1 MMKKLRNCLA
11 AFMGCICIAA
21 LLFVGSVNAETEKR
35 VDVLFMHD
43 MHSHIE
49 TFAKMKT
56 MIDAQKLEN
65 PDTLIVDGGD
75 FSMGTFVQTV
85 FDKEAAELR
94 MMGQIGI
101 DATTLGNHE
110 FDYRSQGLANMLYA
124 AVESGDPL
132 PTILMSNIDWKAMEK
147 KGLNKEQQLLKDAF
161 EVYGVQEYQILEKGD
176 VKIALL
182 GVFGEDSLDCAP
194 TCALKFRDASTAAK
208 EIVDKIE
215 KNEPDVDM
223 IVCLSHGGT
232 WEEDEKSEDEILAKN
247 VPEIDLIISGHTH
260 TTLEK
265 PIRHGDTYIVS
276 CGEYGD
282 NVGALTMV
290 EQEDGIWG
298 MESYELRAVADVKEE
313 EPVTKEKADAF
324 IESVNEGYLKDF
336 GYTKDQVLATN
347 TVPFSSV
354 SDLSDVHTEH
364 NLGSIM
370 ADAYRY
376 AVKDHVDVA
385 IVPAGTVRDTYPI
398 GDITVETVFNSFSL
412 GIGADGVPGYPL
424 IKTYLTGQ
432 ELKIV
437 AEIDASISDLMN
449 YARLY
454 PSGLQ
459 FTYNPNRLILNK
471 VTDCYLVGS
480 AGERIE
486 LENDK
491 LYCVVADLYSAQML
505 GSVTDMSYGLLSIV
519 PKFED
524 GTPVKNYED
533 MIIIQDGKEL
543 KAWAAIA
550 SYMESFDD
558 TDGDGIANIPES
570 YAKEQGRK
578 AIENSKKLWDLI
590 KNPNRYAFMIVG
602 IVLVV
607 IILLIL
613 LVVLIVKLVKK
624 WRRRRNTRP
633 AKTP

>member
-1 MMKKLRNCLA
+1 
-11 AFMGCICIAA
+11 
-21 LLFVGSVNAETEKR
+21 
-35 VDVLFMHD
+35 
-43 MHSHIE
+43 
-49 TFAKMKT
+49 
-56 MIDAQKLEN
+56 
-65 PDTLIVDGGD
+65 
-75 FSMGTFVQTV
+75 
-85 FDKEAAELR
+85 
-94 MMGQIGI
+94 
-101 DATTLGNHE
+101 
-110 FDYRSQGLANMLYA
+110 
-124 AVESGDPL
+124 
-132 PTILMSNIDWKAMEK
+132 
-147 KGLNKEQQLLKDAF
+147 
-161 EVYGVQEYQILEKGD
+161 
-176 VKIALL
+176 
-182 GVFGEDSLDCAP
+182 
-194 TCALKFRDASTAAK
+194 
-208 EIVDKIE
+208 
-215 KNEPDVDM
+215 M

-260 TTLEK
+260 TTLEQ

-298 MESYELRAVADVKEE
+298 MESYELRAVADIKEE

-347 TVPFSSV
+347 TVSFSSV

-505 GSVTDMSYGLLSIV
+505 GSVTNMSYGLLSIV